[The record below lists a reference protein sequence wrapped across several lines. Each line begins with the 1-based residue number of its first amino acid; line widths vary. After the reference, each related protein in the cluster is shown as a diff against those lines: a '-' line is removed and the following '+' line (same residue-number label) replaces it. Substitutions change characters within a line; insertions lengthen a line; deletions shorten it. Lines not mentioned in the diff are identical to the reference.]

1 MLTIVANIY
10 AKEDQVEFV
19 KSELIKLIDTTL
31 AEKGCI
37 QYDLHQDNQDPRRF
51 MFYENWEDKK
61 TWHEHINAHHIKNY
75 SEVTKDAVERQ
86 TFQMT
91 KIV

>member
-19 KSELIKLIDTTL
+19 KSELIKLIETTL
-31 AEKGCI
+31 AEEGCV

-51 MFYENWEDKK
+51 MFYEN
-61 TWHEHINAHHIKNY
+61 
-75 SEVTKDAVERQ
+75 
-86 TFQMT
+86 
-91 KIV
+91 